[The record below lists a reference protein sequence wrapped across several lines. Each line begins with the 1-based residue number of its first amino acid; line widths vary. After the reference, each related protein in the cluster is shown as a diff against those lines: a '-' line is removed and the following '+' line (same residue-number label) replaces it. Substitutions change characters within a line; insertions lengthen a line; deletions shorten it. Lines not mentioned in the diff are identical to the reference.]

1 MLVGMSHDPHAR
13 RAATM
18 RTIDQLARPQLSIV
32 SRHQLDVG
40 GIDDHTRR
48 VALRDGALLVV
59 HRGVYRPAGVSLTAQ
74 QELLAACLAA
84 GPHTVASH
92 RAAAWLWGLDDAPP
106 PVELTVPAAHC
117 PEVAGAVLHR
127 SSDLGEH
134 MRCTRRG
141 VPTTTPA
148 RTLLDV
154 GAVVPPHRLAQLVE
168 SALISRLV
176 TVAGLRAILDEL
188 GGRGRRGTGP
198 LRAYLDKRALGDQR
212 PESLLEP
219 VLARICRDAQI
230 GPALFQHEVVLD
242 GHRLRPD
249 ITLPEPL
256 VIVEAD
262 GFSAH
267 GSPEALDRDLWR
279 QNLFIRHGYLV
290 LRYTH
295 RHLRRPAKVAAE
307 IAAVSRTRRR
317 ELAASRVDDPAAA
330 RSLQG

>member
-1 MLVGMSHDPHAR
+1 
-13 RAATM
+13 M
-18 RTIDQLARPQLSIV
+18 RTIDRLARPQLSIV

-40 GIDDHTRR
+40 GIDDHARR

-59 HRGVYRPAGVSLTAQ
+59 HRGVYRPAGVSLTTQ

-84 GPHTVASH
+84 GSHAVASH

-127 SSDLGEH
+127 SGDLSERT
-134 MRCTRRG
+134 RCTRRG

-154 GAVVPPHRLAQLVE
+154 GAVVSPHRLAQLVE

-212 PESLLEP
+212 PESVLEP
-219 VLARICRDAQI
+219 VLARICREAQI
-230 GPALFQHEVVLD
+230 GPVLFQHEVVLD
-242 GHRLRPD
+242 GHRVRPD
-249 ITLPEPL
+249 ITLPVPL

-267 GSPEALDRDLWR
+267 GSPEALHRDLWR

-295 RHLRRPAKVAAE
+295 RHLRRPSKVAAE
-307 IAAVSRTRRR
+307 ISAVCRTRRQ
-317 ELAASRVDDPAAA
+317 ELAAARTERPANR